1 MPSPSADTKFVLS
14 IFKYLCQLEYLLD
27 HLSMIKRKEL
37 TQKFVCTQNTDGLGI
52 SLFVF
57 LWWQVFLREWEKI
70 FYTYFG
76 PKCYFKTVLIPL
88 MHCRNRKNQHDFLT
102 WCSNDDWVQGEV
114 GLAHVV
120 DGHHVNAVFYAG
132 LKIADNGRGNIGWVD
147 IPIFGL
153 FLKAKTTEI
162 RNDWW
167 IMNEKM
173 QINWTFWVKQ
183 TLAMLW

>member
-1 MPSPSADTKFVLS
+1 MFLFCFFTWFGRFQIL
-14 IFKYLCQLEYLLD
+14 IFEPEIIFCKLLVD
-27 HLSMIKRKEL
+27 F
-37 TQKFVCTQNTDGLGI
+37 T
-52 SLFVF
+52 
-57 LWWQVFLREWEKI
+57 WKI
-70 FYTYFG
+70 FWPQYF
-76 PKCYFKTVLIPL
+76 VE
-88 MHCRNRKNQHDFLT
+88 NRKNQHDFLT

-173 QINWTFWVKQ
+173 QKKSGFWVKQ